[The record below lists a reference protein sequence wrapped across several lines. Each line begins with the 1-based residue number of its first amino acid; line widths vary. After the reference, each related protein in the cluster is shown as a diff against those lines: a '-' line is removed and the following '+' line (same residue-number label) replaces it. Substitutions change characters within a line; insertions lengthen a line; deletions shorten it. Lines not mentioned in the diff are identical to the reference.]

1 MNQLPSPQPK
11 SSIYLTGHK
20 LLTAV
25 TSPKSQNHQNPQL
38 HHKIASSLTSQAFF
52 NTFQKV
58 NYHHQSSI
66 PKFIKDHTKIPS
78 IVSSVFYLQKN
89 SKQPEECKVYKFKGG
104 GFKGKIAKNK
114 RIRSLLPT
122 IRIENQRL
130 VLKKNKSCVK
140 FLKRKKTDNK
150 IFRTASIEDFKES
163 VSGRRL
169 GLDDIDL

>member
-1 MNQLPSPQPK
+1 MNQLSNPQTKP
-11 SSIYLTGHK
+11 SIYLTGHK
-20 LLTAV
+20 ILIAI
-25 TSPKSQNHQNPQL
+25 TSPKSQNHKNPQL
-38 HHKIASSLTSQAFF
+38 HHKSTLSLTSQTFS
-52 NTFQKV
+52 NTIQKV

-78 IVSSVFYLQKN
+78 IVSSVFHLQKN
-89 SKQPEECKVYKFKGG
+89 SKQAEENKIYKFKGG

-130 VLKKNKSCVK
+130 ILKKNKSCVK
-140 FLKRKKTDNK
+140 ILRRKKTENR